1 MVDSNDSMSDP
12 ARDPAHKPACD
23 PARDATRESPGDAL
37 SHSSGHRAEQALWRA
52 LVRRGLRTGMFLEEA
67 QDLASRTLVKAL
79 DSYDAQRGSF
89 DAFCRT
95 IHGNLMKNHWRDRKP
110 LEPID
115 EETVAV
121 DDRIDPLEILTERE
135 ERTIMRTLS
144 DRILAAL
151 DPEEAAFLLALSD
164 ILFETERVVVSQAAA
179 RLGMKPL
186 QGWDIFRRI
195 QRKARPMMDEFREV
209 LSPVAEKAQS
219 PESDIRF
226 HSRPHAG
233 PRPRGAAFGDDAA
246 EGAPLEPMFP
256 RRFRPIPQGPPPAE
270 SSDEIVMQGPPERSF
285 PFLSLLML
293 AGACADAGYEKFSAG
308 LTAEQRGR
316 LADFVS

>member
-1 MVDSNDSMSDP
+1 MVDSNDSKCGPHD
-12 ARDPAHKPACD
+12 
-23 PARDATRESPGDAL
+23 
-37 SHSSGHRAEQALWRA
+37 SSGHRAEQALWRA
-52 LVRRGLRTGMFLEEA
+52 LVRRGLRTGMLLEEA
-67 QDLASRTLVKAL
+67 QDLASRTFVKAL
-79 DSYDAQRGSF
+79 DSYDPRRGSF

-115 EETVAV
+115 EKTGAV

-135 ERTIMRTLS
+135 EQTIMRTLS

-151 DPEEAAFLLALSD
+151 DPEEAAFFLALSD
-164 ILFETERVVVSQAAA
+164 ILFQTERVVVSQAAA

-195 QRKARPMMDEFREV
+195 QRKARPMMDEFREA
-209 LSPVAEKAQS
+209 LSPVAEKTQWQ
-219 PESDIRF
+219 ESDIRF
-226 HSRPHAG
+226 SRPPAG
-233 PRPRGAAFGDDAA
+233 PRLKGAAFGDDAA
-246 EGAPLEPMFP
+246 EGAPTKRVPAW
-256 RRFRPIPQGPPPAE
+256 RSHPIPQGPPPAE
-270 SSDEIVMQGPPERSF
+270 SSDEVVMQGPPERSF
-285 PFLSLLML
+285 PFLSLLVL

-308 LTAEQRGR
+308 LTAEQRER